1 MYVVPVAPVTGSLF
15 PGKVLSVV
23 NVDESVIIFIF
34 ILCFSLFF
42 NLKNTE
48 GRPREAFSPGEDKSF
63 LPLSPSYRRQTGH
76 QFACLFFL
84 IVFFYSFF
92 FSIYWFLYIPSVFS
106 TEIFL
111 SRTRRLGA
119 DCGRKKKIKA
129 HDICQMWQ
137 RRVQDRLD
145 QRELYGGESGL
156 CTEPLTLKNGQENNG
171 IEIRKEWA
179 GRKSPVR

>member
-1 MYVVPVAPVTGSLF
+1 MYVVPVAPVTDSLF

-48 GRPREAFSPGEDKSF
+48 GRPRKAFSPGEDKSF

-92 FSIYWFLYIPSVFS
+92 FSIYWLLYIPSVFS

-111 SRTRRLGA
+111 SRTGRLGA
-119 DCGRKKKIKA
+119 DCGRKKNQSTWHLPDVAKESPR
-129 HDICQMWQ
+129 QTGSTGTLR
-137 RRVQDRLD
+137 RRVWA
-145 QRELYGGESGL
+145 LYGAIDLEKWPREQWHRDQKGMSWEE
-156 CTEPLTLKNGQENNG
+156 EPC
-171 IEIRKEWA
+171 
-179 GRKSPVR
+179 